1 LASALNGRLIGRDSL
16 LIQINCKPGFS
27 FINWTVRRQTMRQLD
42 WATIAWSIWTALLAI
57 AILYLL
63 FYP

>member
-1 LASALNGRLIGRDSL
+1 